1 MYEAS
6 NEIFEEEFDL
16 EMQRT
21 SWFTSLLMN
30 VSGNLKKRIKP
41 DKLYQPLDKRKPKS
55 YKEQKSYVESE
66 REKLKRKFNIQ

>member
-6 NEIFEEEFDL
+6 SDITTENFDL

-21 SWFTSLLMN
+21 AWFTSLLMN

-41 DKLYQPLDKRKPKS
+41 DKLYTPLEKQKPKS
-55 YKEQKSYVESE
+55 YKEQKAYVDAE
-66 REKLKRKFNIQ
+66 RKRLKQKFNIK